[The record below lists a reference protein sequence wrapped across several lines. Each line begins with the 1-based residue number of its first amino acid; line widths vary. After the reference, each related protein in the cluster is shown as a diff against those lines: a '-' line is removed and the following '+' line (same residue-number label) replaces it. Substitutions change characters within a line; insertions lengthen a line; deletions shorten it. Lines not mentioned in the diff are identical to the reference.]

1 MRLTTIFNRIRSIRP
16 ARQSARRFHARR
28 RSTHSA
34 MIEQMEDRTLLAA
47 TILGSFVSDIES
59 GIATDV
65 RLTIAQ
71 TQSETTAYSINVRP
85 TNGSAL
91 DVGALTLRELNGAA
105 VSAIS
110 EDNSLSGG
118 LESSGRFN
126 LAPGSYIVGI
136 TGENTTA
143 GDFTV
148 EVSLLGST
156 GGKSGIT
163 AGDVQLAA
171 ASMLSQTSTV
181 ARDLHLQTPI
191 YQSVGYMSDFDID
204 NDGVVDADDLNFIQ
218 TAASMGGTSSVSFTI
233 NNDAPVLDASED
245 LQLDPV
251 QETVAASINGNLV
264 SEILASGT
272 SGNPIT
278 DSNVGDLEGIAVIDV
293 NNDNGVWQFDANGGT
308 NYTNFVGVAPETATL
323 LSADA
328 RVRFLPNPN
337 FIIDGT
343 GPVIDFEFR
352 AWDQTSGT
360 NGQTGVDSRVN
371 GGSTA
376 FSINTSDARVD
387 VDPLALALNTSANNT
402 TPTNGGIIVQNAAF
416 NIGGVADA
424 NATIEVSLDGDGVFD
439 DGTALADESGIFDVN
454 VTLVHNDTN
463 RGANTVVVRSI
474 GSNTG
479 LFAQETLEV
488 HLAVGTVAR
497 FGTTLEIDGQS
508 QTFDLELFDQD
519 TPLTVAKFLQLS
531 EDGEYRNSIVHRSLS
546 SNFIIQGGGFA
557 VLPTTTP
564 TQVQAVNAGATVVNE
579 GSTTRSNVR
588 GTISTALSGG
598 NVDSFDS
605 QWFINTID
613 NSQLDQINANGG
625 HTVFGVVI
633 GSGMDVVDAIEA
645 LPSFNVTGET
655 GQFAL
660 TDVPLVNYSGTG
672 TPTEANYVQLD
683 IAPILAPNP

>member
-1 MRLTTIFNRIRSIRP
+1 
-16 ARQSARRFHARR
+16 
-28 RSTHSA
+28 
-34 MIEQMEDRTLLAA
+34 MIERMEDRTLLAA
-47 TILGSFVSDIES
+47 TILGSFASDIES

-65 RLTIAQ
+65 RLTVAQ
-71 TQSETTAYSINVRP
+71 TQNETAAYSINIRP
-85 TNGSAL
+85 SDGSAL
-91 DVGALTLRELNGAA
+91 DVGPLILRELNGAT
-105 VSAIS
+105 VSPIS

-118 LESSGRFN
+118 LESSARFN
-126 LAPGSYIVGI
+126 LGPGAYVLTVAGDDS
-136 TGENTTA
+136 TA
-143 GDFTV
+143 GDFTID
-148 EVSLLGST
+148 VSLLGST
-156 GGKSGIT
+156 GGKTGIT
-163 AGDVQLAA
+163 AGDVQMAA
-171 ASMLSQTSTV
+171 SSMLSQSESV
-181 ARDLHLQTPI
+181 AQNLYLQSPI

-204 NDGVVDADDLNFIQ
+204 GDGMVDADDVTFIEI
-218 TAASMGGTSSVSFTI
+218 AAGMGGTSTVTFTI

-251 QETVAASINGNLV
+251 QETVVDSINGNLV
-264 SEILASGT
+264 SEILASGV
-272 SGNPIT
+272 SGDPIT
-278 DSNVGDLEGIAVIDV
+278 DSNLGAVEGIAVIDV
-293 NNDNGVWQFDANGGT
+293 NNDNGVWQFDASGGT
-308 NYTNFVGVAPETATL
+308 NFTNFVGVAPETATL

-328 RVRFLPNPN
+328 RIRFLANPN

-387 VDPLALALNTSANNT
+387 VDPLQLALNTSANNT

-416 NIGGVADA
+416 NIAGVADP
-424 NATIEVSLDGDGVFD
+424 NATLEVSLDGDGVFD
-439 DGTALADESGIFDVN
+439 DGTAVADASGIFDLN

-463 RGANTVVVRSI
+463 RGANTVVVRST
-474 GSNTG
+474 GDNTG
-479 LFAQETLEV
+479 LFAEETLDV

-497 FGTTLEIDGQS
+497 FDTTLEIDGQAQS
-508 QTFDLELFDQD
+508 FDVELYDQD

-531 EDGEYRNSIVHRSLS
+531 EDDEYRNSIVHRSLS

-557 VLPTTTP
+557 VVPTTTP
-564 TQVQAVNAGATVVNE
+564 TQVQPVNAGATVVNE
-579 GSTTRSNVR
+579 GSTDRSNVR
-588 GTISTALSGG
+588 GTISTALAGG

-613 NSQLDQINANGG
+613 NTQLDQINTNGG

-633 GSGMDVVDAIEA
+633 GTGMDVVDAIEA
-645 LPSFNVTGET
+645 LPSFNITNET

-660 TDVPLVNYSGTG
+660 TDVPLVNYVGTG
-672 TPTEANYVQLD
+672 TPTEDNYVQFLD
-683 IAPILAPNP
+683 IAPILTPNP